1 MRATQWLLIGG
12 RGGCTAGPGCAIQ
25 APLGRAGQG
34 AACARALN
42 LPIVDHL
49 SPTSM
54 ATLVSVSALLLG
66 AAILLLGNGLL
77 GILLPVRASFEHF
90 STTSIGLIASG
101 YSAGFVLGCIGTPP
115 IVQRVGHIRTFAV
128 MAAIAAAVVL
138 TMVLMVHSLTWILL
152 RLITGV
158 AFAGLYMVIESW
170 LNEKASNTNRGQLFA
185 IYMVIQL
192 IAITAGQMLLPLGEP
207 GGFRLF
213 VVTAIAI
220 TLALVPVSL
229 TTAGAPQPLGAVHLR
244 LARLY
249 RMSPVGVLGCF
260 FVGLANGAF
269 GGLGAIFAQDVGL
282 STTGVALFMSAALI
296 GGALF
301 QFPLGRLSDRIDRRS
316 VLMLACLL
324 AVLAGAVLAVAGDAR
339 GGGGL
344 FPAILAR
351 AALSPYVLIGAVVVF
366 GGCIY
371 SMYSLCV
378 AHTNDYVERADF
390 LEASSGLLLTWG
402 VGSTIGPVLAAFAM
416 ERIGLG
422 GLFLYA
428 AAVHL
433 LFIAFTW
440 YRTRQRAPLPPA
452 ARPDF
457 VQAGAS
463 RTSPIAAGLD
473 PRAPDQPESAPAVE
487 TESAAA

>member
-1 MRATQWLLIGG
+1 
-12 RGGCTAGPGCAIQ
+12 
-25 APLGRAGQG
+25 
-34 AACARALN
+34 
-42 LPIVDHL
+42 
-49 SPTSM
+49 
-54 ATLVSVSALLLG
+54 
-66 AAILLLGNGLL
+66 
-77 GILLPVRASFEHF
+77 
-90 STTSIGLIASG
+90 
-101 YSAGFVLGCIGTPP
+101 
-115 IVQRVGHIRTFAV
+115 
-128 MAAIAAAVVL
+128 
-138 TMVLMVHSLTWILL
+138 VLMVHSLAWILL
-152 RLITGV
+152 RLITGL

-185 IYMVIQL
+185 TYMVIQL
-192 IAITAGQMLLPLGEP
+192 VAITAGQMLLPLGEP
-207 GGFRLF
+207 GGFTLF

-229 TTAGAPQPLGAVHLR
+229 TTAGAPQPLGAAHLR

-249 RMSPVGVLGCF
+249 RISPVGVLGCF

-282 STTGVALFMSAALI
+282 STTGVALFMSAALV

-301 QFPLGRLSDRIDRRS
+301 QIPLGRLSDRIDRRS
-316 VLMLACLL
+316 VLMLSCLL

-344 FPAILAR
+344 FPAVLEQ

-378 AHTNDYVERADF
+378 AHTNDYVDRADF

-402 VGSTIGPVLAAFAM
+402 VGSAIGPVVAALSM
-416 ERIGLG
+416 EQIGLG

-440 YRTRQRAPLPPA
+440 YRTRRRAPLPPA

-457 VQAGAS
+457 VHAGPS
-463 RTSPIAAGLD
+463 RTSPVAAGLD
-473 PRAPDQPESAPAVE
+473 PRAPDQPESAPAAP

>member
-1 MRATQWLLIGG
+1 
-12 RGGCTAGPGCAIQ
+12 
-25 APLGRAGQG
+25 
-34 AACARALN
+34 
-42 LPIVDHL
+42 
-49 SPTSM
+49 M
-54 ATLVSVSALLLG
+54 ATLVSVSALMLG
-66 AAILLLGNGLL
+66 VAILLLGNGLL

-101 YSAGFVLGCIGTPP
+101 YSAGFVLGCLGTPP

-128 MAAIAAAVVL
+128 MAAIAASAVL
-138 TMVLMVHSLTWILL
+138 AMVLMVHSLAWILL
-152 RLITGV
+152 RLITGL

-185 IYMVIQL
+185 TYMVIQL
-192 IAITAGQMLLPLGEP
+192 VAITAGQMLLPLGEP
-207 GGFRLF
+207 GGFTLF
-213 VVTAIAI
+213 VVIAIAI

-229 TTAGAPQPLGAVHLR
+229 TTAGAPQPLGAAHLR

-249 RMSPVGVLGCF
+249 RISPVGVLGCF

-282 STTGVALFMSAALI
+282 STTGVALFMSAALV

-301 QFPLGRLSDRIDRRS
+301 QIPLGRLSDRIDRRS
-316 VLMLACLL
+316 VLMLSCLL

-344 FPAILAR
+344 FPAVLEQ

-378 AHTNDYVERADF
+378 AHTNDYVDRADF

-402 VGSTIGPVLAAFAM
+402 VGSAIGPVVAALSM
-416 ERIGLG
+416 EQIGLG

-440 YRTRQRAPLPPA
+440 YRTRRRAPLPPA

-457 VQAGAS
+457 VHAGPS
-463 RTSPIAAGLD
+463 RTSPVAAGLD
-473 PRAPDQPESAPAVE
+473 PRAPDQPESAPAAP